1 MKHRKR
7 AAALIITAA
16 LALGLLAG
24 CGAAKTPGKPGATP
38 GTAAEGSGSVWR
50 AEKRKI
56 DGLEGNMDAKA
67 AAGDKLYF
75 STAPGYDAEGENT
88 DTVQL
93 WSVPLEG
100 GTAEKLSG
108 YKAMATP
115 EGLEGTRVQIGAIA
129 PSSEGLCPRTT
140 LAARTASMSTPRRST
155 SPASAWWTPPPAR
168 KSAASSW
175 TRPWRRS
182 RSSPRTW
189 ATRCSCP
196 P

>member
-67 AAGDKLYF
+67 ATGDRLYF

-108 YKAMATP
+108 YKAMAIP
-115 EGLEGTRVQIGAIA
+115 EGLELSLIHI
-129 PSSEGLCPRTT
+129 
-140 LAARTASMSTPRRST
+140 
-155 SPASAWWTPPPAR
+155 
-168 KSAASSW
+168 
-175 TRPWRRS
+175 
-182 RSSPRTW
+182 
-189 ATRCSCP
+189 
-196 P
+196 

>member
-7 AAALIITAA
+7 AAARIIPAA

-75 STAPGYDAEGENT
+75 STAPGYDAEGGEHRLRPAL
-88 DTVQL
+88 VRAA
-93 WSVPLEG
+93 G
-100 GTAEKLSG
+100 GGHGGEALR
-108 YKAMATP
+108 
-115 EGLEGTRVQIGAIA
+115 L
-129 PSSEGLCPRTT
+129 
-140 LAARTASMSTPRRST
+140 
-155 SPASAWWTPPPAR
+155 
-168 KSAASSW
+168 
-175 TRPWRRS
+175 
-182 RSSPRTW
+182 
-189 ATRCSCP
+189 
-196 P
+196 